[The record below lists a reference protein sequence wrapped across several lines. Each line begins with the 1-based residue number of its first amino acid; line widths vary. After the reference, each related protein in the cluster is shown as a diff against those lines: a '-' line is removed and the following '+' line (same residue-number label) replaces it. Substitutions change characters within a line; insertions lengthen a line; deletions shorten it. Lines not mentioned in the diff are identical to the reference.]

1 MGAFFDMTALTTF
14 SFLAILILIG
24 VFLRANIKFF
34 QNFLVPACIIG
45 GILGAIIMNTTTIP
59 GINPKLYEQ
68 LAYHFF
74 AFSFICLGLRGTGCI
89 ENECEETMKE
99 LAKGSV
105 WQGFMFYM
113 SMCSQILVATLIIYL
128 INIIFNKDYLPC
140 LGFLGA
146 QGFTAGPGA
155 TLSSGLLWEK
165 FGHANMGQ
173 VGLSFAGIG
182 FIVSFLVGV
191 PLVRWGIKKRLNT
204 FPVGNFD
211 KEMLTGIHSEE
222 NHPIGMK
229 QVTTTAN
236 IDSLAFHI
244 ALVLG
249 TWIITY
255 FLVNFI
261 TTYCSKSIAG
271 TIWGN
276 FFFAGMLIGMLI
288 RFILR
293 KFNVVHIIDNDT
305 MNRLT
310 GWSVEFLL
318 LCTLTGV
325 QFAMVAEYWLP
336 IVLVSIALAAYA
348 LFFCL
353 YFGRRVP
360 GYSFER
366 TVILFGTVTG
376 TIPTGLL
383 LLRMV
388 DNEFK
393 STVSVEIA
401 LSNFNFF
408 ILFYVNLSLHGYAV
422 YGWGM
427 PTTLAIF
434 SATFIGLLLICKFA
448 KLIGPKQY

>member
-1 MGAFFDMTALTTF
+1 MGAFFDMSVLATF
-14 SFLAILILIG
+14 AFLAVLLLIG
-24 VFLRANIKFF
+24 VLLRAKVKFF
-34 QNFLVPACIIG
+34 QSFLVPACIIG
-45 GILGAIIMNTTTIP
+45 GIIGAVVMNTVTIP
-59 GINPKLYEQ
+59 GVNQKLYEQ
-68 LAYHFF
+68 FAYHFF

-89 ENECEETMKE
+89 ENECEDTMKE
-99 LAKGSV
+99 LVKGSI

-113 SMCSQILVATLIIYL
+113 SMCSQVLVATAVIFL
-128 INIIFNKDYLPC
+128 INFIFNEDFLAC
-140 LGFLGA
+140 MGFLGA

-155 TLSSGLLWEK
+155 TLSTGLLWEK

-173 VGLSFAGIG
+173 VGLAFAGIG
-182 FIVSFLVGV
+182 FLVSFVIGV
-191 PLVRWGIKKRLNT
+191 PLVRWGLRKKLNT

-211 KEMLTGIHSEE
+211 KEMLTGIHQGEY
-222 NHPIGMK
+222 PVGMR

-236 IDSLAFHI
+236 VDSLAFHI

-249 TWIITY
+249 TWVITY
-255 FLVNFI
+255 YLVDFI
-261 TTYCSKSIAG
+261 TVYCSKSIAG

-276 FFFAGMLIGMLI
+276 LFFVGMIVGMGI
-288 RFILR
+288 RYVL
-293 KFNVVHIIDNDT
+293 KKCNAVHMIDSDT

-318 LCTLTGV
+318 LCTLAGV
-325 QFAMVAEYWLP
+325 QFAMVAEFWLP
-336 IVLVSIALAAYA
+336 ILLVSVALAVYA

-353 YFGRRVP
+353 FFGRRVP

-366 TVILFGTVTG
+366 TVMLFGTVTG

-401 LSNFNFF
+401 LSNFNFCF
-408 ILFYVNLSLHGYAV
+408 LFYVNLSLHGYAV

-427 PTTLAIF
+427 PITLAIF
-434 SATFIGLLLICKFA
+434 SATFVGLLILL
-448 KLIGPKQY
+448 KLFKTIGPKQY